1 MLSVSLYTFGCK
13 INQLE
18 SEAIAHAFSLRGFR
32 VLPWNGA
39 AGEDVDILV
48 FNTCTVTSKAEQKA
62 RRVIRKALRDHP
74 QAVLMVTGCY
84 AQMAREVLEALGQER
99 GLASL
104 DANRLVVVS
113 GDAKS
118 LFLDLPGFL
127 AQTMPHELT
136 LVLLSQWL
144 REKET
149 LKTFATERFRFSP
162 GDFFLHSRASLKI
175 QDGCDNHCSY
185 CRVRL
190 ARGRSVSLEADQIRA
205 TLQALEAKGYGEA
218 VLTGVNIT
226 QYRDTGI
233 HREGVLHLG
242 GLLSYLL
249 AGTERIRLRLSSL
262 EPEGL
267 TEELL
272 AVLGHPRIR
281 PHFHLS
287 LQSGSPRI
295 LEQMGRRYTPQDV
308 ERGIR
313 CLRELKDDPFLG
325 CDIITGFPGETE
337 EAFEETFTLCRR
349 SGFAWIHAFPYSP
362 RPGTAAYTYAGTVS
376 ERDAVLRAA
385 RLGALSRAGR
395 QTYSRGWLGREVE
408 AILEASK
415 ECKSPFVTAVSDNYL
430 KLLVQFPDQ
439 APPPRGSAIRCKI
452 CGLPNRGADFSRFD
466 ALGEYLPDESV
477 LSPGNPGCEKNP
489 VNTENIRSSLSITRY
504 PLEPV

>member
-1 MLSVSLYTFGCK
+1 MLSVSLYTLGCK
-13 INQLE
+13 LNQLE
-18 SEAIAHAFSLRGFR
+18 SEAIAHAFKMQGFR
-32 VLPWNGA
+32 ILPWDEALGEGA
-39 AGEDVDILV
+39 DIFV

-62 RRVIRKALRDHP
+62 RRLIRKALRDHP
-74 QAVLMVTGCY
+74 QALLMVSGCY
-84 AQMAREVLEALGQER
+84 AQVAREVLEALGQETDC
-99 GLASL
+99 ASL
-104 DANRLVVVS
+104 AASRLVVVS

-127 AQTMPHELT
+127 ANTMPQELDRV
-136 LVLLSQWL
+136 VLFQWL
-144 REKET
+144 REKEA
-149 LKTFATERFRFSP
+149 LRAPRTERFRFSP
-162 GDFFLHSRASLKI
+162 GDFSRHSRASLKI
-175 QDGCDNHCSY
+175 QDGCDNLCSY

-190 ARGRSVSLEADQIRA
+190 ARGRSVSLETDRILA

-226 QYRDTGI
+226 QYQDTGV
-233 HREGVLHLG
+233 HRGALHLG

-295 LEQMGRRYTPQDV
+295 LEQMGRTYTPAEV
-308 ERGIR
+308 ERGIGR
-313 CLRELKDDPFLG
+313 LRELKDDPFVG

-337 EAFEETFTLCRR
+337 EAFEETYALCRR

-362 RPGTAAYTYAGTVS
+362 RPGTAAYTYAGVVS
-376 ERDAVLRAA
+376 ERDAVLRAE
-385 RLGALSRAGR
+385 RLGALGRAGR
-395 QTYSRGWLGREVE
+395 QAYSRGWLGREVE

-415 ECKSPFVTAVSDNYL
+415 ECTPPFATAVSDNYL
-430 KLLVQFPDQ
+430 KLLVPFPDSDR
-439 APPPRGSAIRCKI
+439 APPPRGSAIRCRLS
-452 CGLPNRGADFSRFD
+452 GLPDRGADVSRFD
-466 ALGEYLPDESV
+466 ALGEYLGHVHTNNSCYAG
-477 LSPGNPGCEKNP
+477 L
-489 VNTENIRSSLSITRY
+489 I
-504 PLEPV
+504 